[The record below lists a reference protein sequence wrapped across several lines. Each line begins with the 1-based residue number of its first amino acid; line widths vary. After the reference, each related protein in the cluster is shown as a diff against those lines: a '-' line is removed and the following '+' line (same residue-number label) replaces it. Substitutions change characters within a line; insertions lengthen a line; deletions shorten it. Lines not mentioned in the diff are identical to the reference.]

1 MKRLS
6 AILLVGA
13 LVFGTVGCTNMNK
26 TQQGLLSGAAGGAI
40 LGAGLGALTGG
51 SGTTGALIGGGL
63 FPCSRRHRRHCSF
76 LEL

>member
-40 LGAGLGALTGG
+40 LGAGLGVHHVAPPRVPTWHKEWQ
-51 SGTTGALIGGGL
+51 
-63 FPCSRRHRRHCSF
+63 F
-76 LEL
+76 

>member
-51 SGTTGALIGGGL
+51 SGTTGASSAVASALLPAAFTGIAN
-63 FPCSRRHRRHCSF
+63 R
-76 LEL
+76 

>member
-40 LGAGLGALTGG
+40 LGAGLGARK
-51 SGTTGALIGGGL
+51 
-63 FPCSRRHRRHCSF
+63 CRRQERRGHRR
-76 LEL
+76 

>member
-40 LGAGLGALTGG
+40 LGAGLGALAGG
-51 SGTTGALIGGGL
+51 IYGHSK
-63 FPCSRRHRRHCSF
+63 
-76 LEL
+76 